1 LAGSRIS
8 TCSLEMT
15 GQIAERRLLGEGQSA
30 CTAPAVAAQAA
41 ALADAVSTILPV

>member
-1 LAGSRIS
+1 
-8 TCSLEMT
+8 MT